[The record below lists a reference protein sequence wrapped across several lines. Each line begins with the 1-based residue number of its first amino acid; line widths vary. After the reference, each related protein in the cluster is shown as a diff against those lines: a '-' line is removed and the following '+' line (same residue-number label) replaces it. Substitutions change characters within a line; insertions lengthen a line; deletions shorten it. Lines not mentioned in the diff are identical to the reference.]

1 MMKRIIIHLTAALM
15 FLFPVI
21 SNAQALPFTA
31 ADYDAAVLAKGGAS
45 LTETSTVANAAFANP
60 AAVVFYDDMLDAS
73 LGYTMWQPDFSNTS
87 VASAG
92 AALKIGKN
100 IGVALGLSKGSD
112 PEYSIIDGSGAE
124 TGSFKPG
131 NLQLGLGVAYK
142 IIPFLSVG
150 ANIGYAVEN
159 LAPEMSYGAL
169 NADVYAMFK
178 LGSLKAAVG
187 VSELGGKVT
196 SQSGASFSLPT
207 AANMGIGYDL
217 ELSDA
222 HAINLNA
229 DAAYYL
235 MGDLAAAAG
244 VSYTY
249 SKMVS
254 VRAGYRYGGSSVI
267 PSYASAGIGLRLF
280 GAKLDFAYLFASHV
294 MKNTLS
300 VSLGYSF

>member
-1 MMKRIIIHLTAALM
+1 MMKRIIIHLTVVFM
-15 FLFPVI
+15 FLSPVI

-31 ADYDAAVLAKGGAS
+31 VDYDAVTLAKGGAS

-60 AAVVFYDDMLDAS
+60 AAIVFYDDMLDAS
-73 LGYTMWQPDFSNTS
+73 LAYTMWQPDFSNTS

-100 IGVALGLSKGSD
+100 IGVALGLSKGSS
-112 PEYSIIDGSGAE
+112 PEFSIVDGSGAE

-169 NADVYAMFK
+169 NADVYAMLK

-207 AANMGIGYDL
+207 SANVGIGYDL

-222 HAINLNA
+222 HAVNLNA

-235 MGDLAAAAG
+235 MGDIAAAAG

-249 SKMVS
+249 ARMVS
-254 VRAGYRYGGSSVI
+254 VRAGYHYGGSSVI
-267 PSYASAGIGLRLF
+267 PSFASAGIGLRLF
-280 GAKLDFAYLFASHV
+280 GAKLDFAYLFASDV

>member
-1 MMKRIIIHLTAALM
+1 MMKRIIIHLTVVFM
-15 FLFPVI
+15 FLSPVI

-31 ADYDAAVLAKGGAS
+31 VDYDAVTLAKGGVS

-60 AAVVFYDDMLDAS
+60 AAIVFYDDMLDAS
-73 LGYTMWQPDFSNTS
+73 LAYTMWQPDFSNTS

-100 IGVALGLSKGSD
+100 IGVALGFSKGSC
-112 PEYSIIDGSGAE
+112 PEYETVDGSGAE

-169 NADVYAMFK
+169 NADVYAMLK

-207 AANMGIGYDL
+207 SANVGIGYDL
-217 ELSDA
+217 ELSDT
-222 HAINLNA
+222 HAVNLNA

-235 MGDLAAAAG
+235 MGDIAAAAG

-249 SKMVS
+249 SKMVTA
-254 VRAGYRYGGSSVI
+254 RAGYRYGGSSVI
-267 PSYASAGIGLRLF
+267 PSFASAGIGIRLF
-280 GAKLDFAYLFASHV
+280 GAKLDFAYLFASDV
-294 MKNTLS
+294 MKNTMS
-300 VSLGYSF
+300 ISIGYSF